1 LATKISFFIA
11 NYRRELRMEAEIR
24 IKRKVKKV
32 TEFAERIK
40 RIQKKAGV
48 VLEEM
53 QEKIKRQAD
62 RESKEMEAWKK
73 KDKIMLSTKDL
84 VFKE

>member
-1 LATKISFFIA
+1 LATKISFFIT

-48 VLEEM
+48 VLEKM
-53 QEKIKRQAD
+53 
-62 RESKEMEAWKK
+62 
-73 KDKIMLSTKDL
+73 
-84 VFKE
+84 

>member
-1 LATKISFFIA
+1 
-11 NYRRELRMEAEIR
+11 MEAEIR

-73 KDKIMLSTKDL
+73 KDKVMLSTKDL